1 MGLLDNLETMAMS
14 KVAGSNPEAAGV
26 LEMIQNHPGGLNGL
40 VQSFHANGMSSL
52 VNSWTG
58 TGANQAVTAAQIQQ
72 VLGSEKVQAY
82 AQKLGISP
90 ETASSTLAQL
100 LPVVI
105 DKLSP
110 NGAAPER
117 SNLFLL
123 QTGESILSSLGKT
136 GS

>member
-1 MGLLDNLETMAMS
+1 MGLLDNLESMAVS

-26 LEMIQNHPGGLNGL
+26 LEMIQNHPGGINGL
-40 VQSFHANGMSSL
+40 VESFRANGMSGL

-58 TGANQAVTAAQIQQ
+58 TGANQPITAAQIQQ

-90 ETASSTLAQL
+90 ETASATLAQL
-100 LPVVI
+100 LPTVI

-110 NGAAPER
+110 NGAVPDH
-117 SNLFLL
+117 SNLL
-123 QTGESILSSLGKT
+123 QMGESILSSLGKT

>member
-1 MGLLDNLETMAMS
+1 MGLLDNLESMAMS

-40 VQSFHANGMSSL
+40 VESFHANGMSGL

-58 TGANQAVTAAQIQQ
+58 TGANQPVTAAQIQQ

-110 NGAAPER
+110 NGAVSDH
-117 SNLFLL
+117 SNLL
-123 QTGESILSSLGKT
+123 QMGQSILASLGKT
-136 GS
+136 GT

>member
-1 MGLLDNLETMAMS
+1 MGLLDSLESMAMS

-26 LEMIQNHPGGLNGL
+26 LEMIQNRPGGLNGL
-40 VQSFHANGMSSL
+40 LESFHANGMSGL

-58 TGANQAVTAAQIQQ
+58 TGANQPVTAAQIQR
-72 VLGSEKVQAY
+72 VLGWEKVQAY

-110 NGAAPER
+110 NGAVPDH
-117 SNLFLL
+117 SNLL
-123 QTGESILSSLGKT
+123 QMGQSILASLGKT
-136 GS
+136 GT